1 MISHFILIE
10 GAVCVG
16 AEREESSRESKKGG
30 RVGVKEMD
38 RVRKMEQRK
47 RDSVGHS

>member
-16 AEREESSRESKKGG
+16 PERKKSGREGKKGE
-30 RVGVKEMD
+30 RVWRKEMD

-47 RDSVGHS
+47 RECWT